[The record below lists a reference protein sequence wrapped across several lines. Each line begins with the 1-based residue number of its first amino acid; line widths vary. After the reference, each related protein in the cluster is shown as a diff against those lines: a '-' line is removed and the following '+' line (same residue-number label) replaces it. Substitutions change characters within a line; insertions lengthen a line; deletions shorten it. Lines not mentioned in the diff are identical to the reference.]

1 MQWKKYMAPPV
12 VPALS
17 IIPPIVMGLVIGAYE
32 ALLIH
37 RDVQV
42 ASHRFMHTLHAFA
55 LAIAACFFSFNVPLV
70 YVLVPQLK
78 GVFLVGSEVGV
89 RVILGLIMTAKV
101 HGVSA
106 ALKGS
111 GMSTAGLQE
120 TWFHSLLIGALTAA
134 SPYLFPFAQPFLPK
148 WVK

>member
-1 MQWKKYMAPPV
+1 MVAPVVPVLSIVPPV
-12 VPALS
+12 VTGL
-17 IIPPIVMGLVIGAYE
+17 IIGLYE
-32 ALLIH
+32 IILIH
-37 RDVQV
+37 RDVTIGT
-42 ASHRFMHTLHAFA
+42 HRFGHSVHALIFA
-55 LAIAACFFSFNVPLV
+55 VVACVLSFNVPLV
-70 YVLVPQLK
+70 YLLIPQLK
-78 GVFLVGSEVGV
+78 GIFIIGSEVGV
-89 RVILGLIMTAKV
+89 RVVLGIVMTAKI

-134 SPYLFPFAQPFLPK
+134 SPYLFPFVQPFLPK